1 MLAVGASKM
10 ASSIMGPIMH
20 HYPRHIRA
28 MLNSSGKAADAPEV
42 SKSQHSLPTTVHTPT
57 NA

>member
-1 MLAVGASKM
+1 
-10 ASSIMGPIMH
+10 MGPIMH
-20 HYPRHIRA
+20 HYPRHTRA